1 MMTKYFLPLFAV
13 IGLTLAI
20 YTVVQA
26 RQSPPPS
33 RPTVEPPARP
43 SVARSLAGAGIVEA
57 RRENIPIGV
66 NVPGVVTRVSVKKG
80 DRVLKGAEL
89 FRVDDRDL
97 RAQLRVREAELAS
110 IKAQWHK
117 LKAAPRPEDVPPA
130 EAAVEEA
137 RARVSDAE
145 AATGRTE
152 RLYSKQMAAASDFDK
167 DRYTFAA
174 AKAAL
179 HRSEAELIRI
189 KRGTWQEDLDVAQA
203 SVELSESQIE
213 NIKINLERLT
223 VTAPTDGQV
232 LQLNVRPGQYAA
244 MAWKEPMIVLGDV
257 QTLHVRVDIDE
268 NDLPWFEKNAKAIA
282 TLKGRPGVKFP
293 LTFQYVEPYVVP
305 KQSLT
310 GYNSERVDTRV
321 LQVVYSLPDNRPLD
335 VYVGQQMDVYLQAA
349 KEPKNLS
356 LDFGA
361 PLGDPFKAEEK
372 GAMGPAESVPT
383 GVRPP
388 PSSVH

>member
-1 MMTKYFLPLFAV
+1 MMTRYLLPLSAIV
-13 IGLTLAI
+13 GLTLAI

-26 RQSPPPS
+26 RQSAPAS

-43 SVARSLAGAGIVEA
+43 SVVRSLAGAGIVEA

-80 DRVLKGAEL
+80 DHVTKGAEL

-97 RAQLRVREAELAS
+97 LAQLKVREAELAS
-110 IKAQWHK
+110 FKAQWHK
-117 LKAAPRPEDVPPA
+117 LKAAPRPEDIPPA

-137 RARVSDAE
+137 RARVNDAE

-152 RLYSKQMAAASDFDK
+152 RLYSRQMAAASDYDK
-167 DRYTFAA
+167 DRYAYAA

-179 HRSEAELIRI
+179 HRSEAELLRI

-203 SVELSESQIE
+203 AVELAESQIE

-244 MAWKEPMIVLGDV
+244 MTWKEPMIVLGDV

-268 NDLPWFEKNAKAIA
+268 NDLPWFEKNARAIA
-282 TLKGRPGVKFP
+282 TLKGRPGIRFP

-321 LQVVYSLPDNRPLD
+321 LQVVYSLPDDRPVD

-349 KEPKNLS
+349 KEPKDLS

-361 PLGDPFKAEEK
+361 PLGDPFKDEAKPVAATSKSAEGQSK
-372 GAMGPAESVPT
+372 IAPRT
-383 GVRPP
+383 DR
-388 PSSVH
+388 